1 MIADDVNKGSG
12 LEVRDSA
19 YGAMIVRLIVQTFI
33 WFGAMGILLFLA
45 AGTFA
50 WPSAWAYLVLM
61 VALSFTLG
69 VDLARHDPGLL
80 RERMGSP
87 VQRAQPAAD
96 KMLLAALLLFI
107 FAWLVLMGLDAKR
120 FAWSSVPAVLQMLGA
135 LILLWSIGFCYR
147 TMRENS
153 FAAPVVKLQQERGQR
168 VISTGPYAF
177 VRHPMYFGAAFYFIG
192 TALLLGSFWGVIF
205 AFVLIGLLCIRIPIE
220 EKTLRTGL
228 EGYDEYAAHVRY
240 RLIPHVW

>member
-1 MIADDVNKGSG
+1 
-12 LEVRDSA
+12 
-19 YGAMIVRLIVQTFI
+19 MIVRLIVQTFV

-50 WPSAWAYLVLM
+50 WPGAWTYLVLM
-61 VALSFTLG
+61 VTLSFTLG
-69 VDLARHDPGLL
+69 IDLALNDPGLL

-87 VQRAQPAAD
+87 VQRDQPTAD
-96 KMLLAALLLFI
+96 KMVLIALLLFM

-120 FAWSSVPAVLQMLGA
+120 FAWSSVPALMQLLGA
-135 LILLWSIGFCYR
+135 LITLWSIWFCYR
-147 TMRENS
+147 AMRVNS
-153 FAAPVVKLQQERGQR
+153 FAAPVIKLQQERGQR

-192 TALLLGSFWGVIF
+192 TALLLGSWWGVIF
-205 AFVLIGLLCIRIPIE
+205 AFVMIGLLCICMTIE
-220 EKTLRTGL
+220 EKALRAGL

>member
-1 MIADDVNKGSG
+1 
-12 LEVRDSA
+12 
-19 YGAMIVRLIVQTFI
+19 MIVRLIVQNFI

-50 WPSAWAYLVLM
+50 WPGAWAYLVLM

-69 VDLARHDPGLL
+69 IDLARHDPGLL

-87 VQRAQPAAD
+87 VQRDQPAAD
-96 KMLLAALLLFI
+96 KMLLIALLLFM

-120 FAWSSVPAVLQMLGA
+120 FAWSSVPAVMQVLGA
-135 LILLWSIGFCYR
+135 LITLWSIWFCYR
-147 TMRENS
+147 AMRENS
-153 FAAPVVKLQQERGQR
+153 FAAPVIKLQQERGQR

-192 TALLLGSFWGVIF
+192 TALLLGSWWGVIF
-205 AFVLIGLLCIRIPIE
+205 ASVLIGLLCIRIPIE
-220 EKTLRTGL
+220 EKALRAGL
-228 EGYDEYAAHVRY
+228 VGYDEYAAHVRY

>member
-1 MIADDVNKGSG
+1 
-12 LEVRDSA
+12 
-19 YGAMIVRLIVQTFI
+19 MIVRLIVQTLI
-33 WFGAMGILLFLA
+33 WFGTMAILLFLA

-50 WPSAWAYLVLM
+50 WPGAWAYLVLM

-69 VDLARHDPGLL
+69 IDLARRDPGLL

-87 VQRAQPAAD
+87 LQRDQPTAD
-96 KMLLAALLLFI
+96 KALLIALLLVI

-120 FAWSSVPAVLQMLGA
+120 FAWSSVPALMQVLGA
-135 LILLWSIGFCYR
+135 LITLWSIWFCYR

-153 FAAPVVKLQQERGQR
+153 FAAPVIKLQLERGQR

-192 TALLLGSFWGVIF
+192 VALLLGSWWGVIF

-220 EKTLRTGL
+220 EMVLLAGL
-228 EGYDEYAAHVRY
+228 ECYDEYPARVRY

>member
-1 MIADDVNKGSG
+1 
-12 LEVRDSA
+12 
-19 YGAMIVRLIVQTFI
+19 MIVRLIVQTFI

-50 WPSAWAYLVLM
+50 WPGAWAYLVLM
-61 VALSFTLG
+61 VALSVTVG
-69 VDLARHDPGLL
+69 IDLARHDPGLL

-87 VQRAQPAAD
+87 VQRDQPAAD
-96 KMLLAALLLFI
+96 KMLLIALLLFM

-120 FAWSSVPAVLQMLGA
+120 FAWSSVPAVMQVLGA
-135 LILLWSIGFCYR
+135 LITLWSIWFCYR
-147 TMRENS
+147 AMRENS
-153 FAAPVVKLQQERGQR
+153 FAAPVIKLQQERGQR

-192 TALLLGSFWGVIF
+192 TALLLGSWWGVIF
-205 AFVLIGLLCIRIPIE
+205 ASVLIGLLCIRIPIE
-220 EKTLRTGL
+220 EKALRAGL
-228 EGYDEYAAHVRY
+228 VGYDEYAAHVRY

>member
-1 MIADDVNKGSG
+1 
-12 LEVRDSA
+12 
-19 YGAMIVRLIVQTFI
+19 MIVRLIVQTFI

-50 WPSAWAYLVLM
+50 WPGAWAFLALM

-69 VDLARHDPGLL
+69 IDLARHDPGLL

-87 VQRAQPAAD
+87 VQRDQPAAD
-96 KMLLAALLLFI
+96 KALLIALLLSM

-120 FAWSSVPAVLQMLGA
+120 FAWSSVPALMQALGVL
-135 LILLWSIGFCYR
+135 IILWSIWFCYR
-147 TMRENS
+147 VMRENS
-153 FAAPVVKLQQERGQR
+153 SAAPVVKLQRERGQR

-192 TALLLGSFWGVIF
+192 AALLLGSWWGVIF

-220 EKTLRTGL
+220 EKALRAGL